1 MENVDAV
8 KGFMLLLYR
17 LELSDEEY
25 LKLMWYVKAEG
36 ATFCL
41 RITDNG
47 SHRIER
53 VR

>member
-1 MENVDAV
+1 
-8 KGFMLLLYR
+8 MLLLYKMDF
-17 LELSDEEY
+17 SDEEY
-25 LKLMWYVKAEG
+25 FPLCWYVRTEG